1 MELVFWLSSAFVI
14 YVYAGYPAMLE
25 VAVRLRRRLFGA
37 VPRRPARAVAS
48 GAGHEL
54 PAVSVVIS
62 ARDEAQ
68 RLPRRIQNL
77 LESDYPQ
84 DRLEIIVASDG
95 SSDDTAEVIAPF
107 SGRVRLLQL
116 PPAGKASALNA
127 AVAQAR
133 NPIVLF
139 ADARQRFAPDAIRR
153 LVAHFRDPQI
163 GAVSGELVL
172 DCEEPRARSGG
183 PDGAGDSTVA
193 ESVGAYW
200 RYEKWLRRHE
210 AVVDSTVGVTGA
222 IYAMRRWL
230 WQPLPVDTLLDDVL
244 TPMRIVLRGY
254 RVIFE
259 AGAMAFDGV
268 SRDSAGE
275 MKRKVRT
282 LAGNFQLLARE
293 PRLLLPGV
301 NPVWLQFVSHKIGRL
316 LVPYALLAALTA
328 SIVLAPQS
336 LFYAAALAAQLLFY
350 GLAAYGALLERR
362 THQRP
367 VTAGEVFHEA
377 A

>member
-1 MELVFWLSSAFVI
+1 MELLFWLASAFVV
-14 YVYAGYPAMLE
+14 YVYVGYPVMLAI
-25 VAVRLRRRLFGA
+25 AVRLRRRLSGP
-37 VPRRPARAVAS
+37 PRHRPLHQP
-48 GAGHEL
+48 GAGGQSQ
-54 PAVSVVIS
+54 PAVSVVIA
-62 ARDEAQ
+62 ARDEAP
-68 RLPRRIQNL
+68 RLPCRIQNL

-84 DRLEIIVASDG
+84 ERLEIIVASDG
-95 SSDDTAEVIAPF
+95 STDNTAEVIAPF

-133 NPIVLF
+133 HPIVVF

-153 LVAHFRDPQI
+153 LVAHFRDPQV

-172 DCEEPRARSGG
+172 DCEPRLGRAAAAST
-183 PDGAGDSTVA
+183 AESTVA
-193 ESVGAYW
+193 DGVGAYW

-210 AVVDSTVGVTGA
+210 AAVDSTVGVTGA

-230 WQPLPVDTLLDDVL
+230 WQPLPLNTLLDDVL
-244 TPMRIVLRGY
+244 TPMRLVLRGY

-259 AGAMAFDGV
+259 AGALAFDGV
-268 SRDSAGE
+268 SKDTAGE
-275 MKRKVRT
+275 MQRKVRT

-293 PRLLLPGV
+293 PRLLVPGV
-301 NPVWLQFVSHKIGRL
+301 NPMWLQFVSHKIGRL
-316 LVPYALLAALTA
+316 LVPYALIAVLMA
-328 SIVLAPQS
+328 SVALAPRS
-336 LFYAAALAAQLLFY
+336 MFYAAALVAQLLFY

-367 VTAGEVFHEA
+367 VTTGEVFHEA